1 MSDIIKTQHS
11 LAIKAKHNPD
21 HRLNHLYRLI
31 CREEWIRTAIK
42 AVLSNQGAR
51 TAGIDRMTKKT
62 VATEIAQ
69 AEWVRELQAELKSKQ
84 FRPVPVRRV

>member
-21 HRLNHLYRLI
+21 HQFDHLYRLI

-51 TAGIDRMTKKT
+51 TAGVDGMTKKT
-62 VATEIAQ
+62 CSN
-69 AEWVRELQAELKSKQ
+69 RNS
-84 FRPVPVRRV
+84 PS

>member
-1 MSDIIKTQHS
+1 MSDIIKTQPG

-51 TAGIDRMTKKT
+51 TAGIDGMMKKT
-62 VATEIAQ
+62 LATEIAQ
-69 AEWVRELQAELKSKQ
+69 AELVREL
-84 FRPVPVRRV
+84 